1 MLCREEDDSS
11 PEFCTGVMHRHN
23 ICCNITGDLFVHPQT
38 LMSVNRIQTI
48 ATLMPRAR
56 TLPGAIHAS
65 ATLGFRETEG
75 AAQVCNV
82 DLKCK
87 WPHLRINTL
96 RF

>member
-1 MLCREEDDSS
+1 
-11 PEFCTGVMHRHN
+11 
-23 ICCNITGDLFVHPQT
+23 
-38 LMSVNRIQTI
+38 MSVNRIQTV

-65 ATLGFRETEG
+65 AMSDFRETEG

-87 WPHLRINTL
+87 WPHLRILLLQFDFLVTRALHPCWLPHECSIVPN
-96 RF
+96 